1 MQCLKEVSLGS
12 AVTLQL
18 VMNRWSDENNK
29 EFARVNRFGAYP
41 NYGIDVRFVSLRVFL
56 TLKVIWRY
64 WFWGFLVDW
73 STRAKNPGFPRP
85 TDEVERGF
93 GGSAGSAPAQ
103 PWDWFWLDQPRFASL
118 TSSKVWWSLTSRHY
132 LEVQAIHFSSAIHLQ
147 SFTLVASV
155 SIGNQSQVFAYF
167 LTFLSSG

>member
-1 MQCLKEVSLGS
+1 MRTTKSLQGS
-12 AVTLQL
+12 IGLERTPTTALML
-18 VMNRWSDENNK
+18 GLFHWG
-29 EFARVNRFGAYP
+29 FF
-41 NYGIDVRFVSLRVFL
+41 

-132 LEVQAIHFSSAIHLQ
+132 LEVQAIHFFKCYPSTELHPGCIRINWKSKPGLC
-147 SFTLVASV
+147 L
-155 SIGNQSQVFAYF
+155 F